1 MKNFFSI
8 VIFLFMIVSCQ
19 KSKSYN
25 YELAGQ
31 HLESS
36 YKDWWKYFNDSIRLS
51 SDFVAFDAKS
61 HKINKELFLNSLATG
76 QYIPLKYS
84 SDNFETA
91 YRLHE
96 LKKNVDVNISN
107 TMKNLA
113 EIELTNFLRE
123 GKKMGAFH
131 FTDLNGKK
139 YTSEN
144 TLGKTVVLKCWF
156 INCMQCVKEMP
167 ALNKM
172 VQQFKNRDD
181 VVFLSLASDSE
192 ADLRKFLSKRNFDY
206 AVVPNQE
213 EYFKNTLGIK
223 IFPTHFI
230 INKKGIVT
238 KVANDAEI
246 IEEAIK
252 SLE

>member
-1 MKNFFSI
+1 MNKKHFI
-8 VIFLFMIVSCQ
+8 VICLFMIVSCQ
-19 KSKSYN
+19 KSKSN
-25 YELAGQ
+25 NHELTGQ

-36 YKDWWKYFNDSIRLS
+36 YKDWWVYFNDSIRLS
-51 SDFVAFDAKS
+51 SDFVAYDAKS
-61 HKINKELFLNSLATG
+61 DKINKELFLKSLATG
-76 QYIPLKYS
+76 EYIPLKCS
-84 SDNFETA
+84 SDNSETV
-91 YRLHE
+91 YKLHE
-96 LKKNVDVNISN
+96 LKKDADVNISS
-107 TMKNLA
+107 TIKNLA
-113 EIELTNFLRE
+113 KIELTNFQNE
-123 GKKMGAFH
+123 GKKLGAFH
-131 FTDLNGKK
+131 FTDLNGNQ

-144 TLGKTVVLKCWF
+144 TLGKTIILKCWF

-172 VQQFKNRDD
+172 VQQFKNRND
-181 VVFLSLASDSE
+181 VIFLSLASDSE
-192 ADLRKFLSKRNFDY
+192 ADLKKFLSKRKFDY

-213 EYFKNTLGIK
+213 DYFKNTLGIK

-238 KVANDAEI
+238 KVANDAKI